1 MSRPFLDRETT
12 VRALSGIA
20 FVLVV
25 LGAAQ
30 LGVWT
35 QLILWTAV
43 GTGAWFEWRKHT
55 PQASWI
61 SKLGR
66 VVLFGSLAG
75 MMWFLPQMNGSV
87 YDPQRVFLFLGLVW
101 TNDTLAY
108 VFGRLL
114 GRRKLMPSVSP
125 GKTWEGFL
133 GGVLSASGFAWIWT
147 GYWEMSLLGGL
158 TGVLATAGDLTES
171 AWKRRR
177 GLKDSGQ
184 MLPGHGGVLDRFDG
198 FLYALPVFTLWMWI
212 SGHFF

>member
-43 GTGAWFEWRKHT
+43 GTGAWFEWQKHT

-101 TNDTLAY
+101 TNDTLARPLPFLARVSTMRAFSLGNLPVMY
-108 VFGRLL
+108 SCRLL
-114 GRRKLMPSVSP
+114 
-125 GKTWEGFL
+125 F
-133 GGVLSASGFAWIWT
+133 
-147 GYWEMSLLGGL
+147 
-158 TGVLATAGDLTES
+158 
-171 AWKRRR
+171 
-177 GLKDSGQ
+177 
-184 MLPGHGGVLDRFDG
+184 DRLVIRPD
-198 FLYALPVFTLWMWI
+198 AI
-212 SGHFF
+212 